1 MHPSVQASCRGIPLH
16 VLTEALILGG
26 TGCEA
31 IIALAG
37 VAPPGVEAA
46 PILTDARLGLTFIL
60 ICAVSLKD
68 QKQEKSFDH
77 FV

>member
-1 MHPSVQASCRGIPLH
+1 MWRPGYKGIPLH
-16 VLTEALILGG
+16 VLTKALILGG

-31 IIALAG
+31 VIALAG

-46 PILTDARLGLTFIL
+46 PVLTDAWLGLTFIL
-60 ICAVSLKD
+60 ICVVSLKD
-68 QKQEKSFDH
+68 QKQEESSDH